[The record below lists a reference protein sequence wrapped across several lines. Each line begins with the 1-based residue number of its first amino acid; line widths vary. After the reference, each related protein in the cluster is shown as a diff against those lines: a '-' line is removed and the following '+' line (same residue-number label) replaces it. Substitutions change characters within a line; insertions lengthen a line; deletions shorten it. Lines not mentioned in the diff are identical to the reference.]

1 LGDGEVAVDPKD
13 RRMHEQDEG
22 ERLLVELA
30 SAVRRR
36 DPVPDWAD
44 DYARGAYAWRTI
56 DDDLARLADLTR
68 DSLLEDEPTT
78 GVRGGPGVREL
89 SFEVPG
95 LAVELEVANLG
106 RDGRRLVGQVIPPGP
121 ATVVV
126 HQETGAT
133 ETSADELGRF
143 VVDGLRPGPLRLR
156 CRVVDGV
163 ELLTPW
169 ETI

>member
-1 LGDGEVAVDPKD
+1 MDPND

-44 DYARGAYAWRTI
+44 EFARGAYAWRTI
-56 DDDLARLADLTR
+56 DDDLARLAELTR
-68 DSLLEDEPTT
+68 DSLLEAEPAS

-89 SFEVPG
+89 GYEVPG

-106 RDGRRLVGQVIPPGP
+106 RDGRRLVGQVVPPGP
-121 ATVVV
+121 ASIVV
-126 HQETGAT
+126 HQDAGAT
-133 ETSADELGRF
+133 EASAVELGRF
-143 VVDGLRPGPLRLR
+143 LVDGLRPGPMRLS
-156 CRVVDGV
+156 CRVPDGC